1 MRKLRALALFGAL
14 SVTLACGGGSGG
26 SGGGGTGGGGIAGC
40 TNGTAASPSGNTLAA
55 SATNVAALVIDGGP
69 PTLTASTVYVNG
81 VFTTVTVCVPGPPT
95 PTTCQDIDHVLV
107 DTGSYGLRLLSNSGG
122 GVLTAALSSALPQQK
137 DTSGNSIAECAQ
149 FSDGITWGPV
159 KMADIYVGGVTRM
172 AGESATTVPISTT
185 AGTGLPV
192 QIIGDPNFKTV
203 PSACTSFGTPEDTLQ
218 TLLANGIIG
227 VGPFPDDCGSACAST
242 TNNPGFY
249 YACPAGVCTSSTQP
263 TTEADTAQV
272 WNPVA
277 AFAKDNNGV
286 ILELPS
292 VPAAGLPVV
301 NGSLVFGIGTES
313 NNLLGK
319 ATILMGD
326 NSANVTTTFAG
337 TPNSNSFFDSGSNGY
352 FFSSNI
358 PQCTSSQG
366 FYCPTS
372 PLACSATNSDSSGHS
387 SRVNFNVANADQL
400 AAPNTAFNNIAGPNT
415 PPKGSTSSI
424 GFDWGLPFF
433 YGRNVY
439 TGMFPVAGVTSSPP
453 GVPVGPFFAY

>member
-1 MRKLRALALFGAL
+1 MRKLRTLALFGAL
-14 SVTLACGGGSGG
+14 SLTLACGGGSGG
-26 SGGGGTGGGGIAGC
+26 SGGGGGGGGGGIPGC
-40 TNGTAASPSGNTLAA
+40 TNGAAATPSGNTLAA
-55 SATNVAALVIDGGP
+55 SATNVATLVVDGGP
-69 PTLTASTVYVNG
+69 PTLSASNNVYING
-81 VFTTVTVCVPGPPT
+81 VFTTVTVCVPAT
-95 PTTCQDIDHVLV
+95 PDVTCQDIDHVLV

-122 GVLTAALSSALPQQK
+122 GTLTAALSSALPPQK

-159 KMADIYVGGVTRM
+159 KMADIYIGGLTRM
-172 AGESATTVPISTT
+172 AGKSAKTVPGSGA
-185 AGTGLPV
+185 AGMPV

-203 PSACTSFGTPEDTLQ
+203 PSACTAFGTPEDTLQ

-242 TNNPGFY
+242 ANNPGFY
-249 YACPAGVCTSSTQP
+249 YACPSDVCTSNTQP
-263 TTEADTAQV
+263 TTQAETAQV

-292 VPAAGLPVV
+292 VPAAGIPLV
-301 NGSLVFGIGTES
+301 NGSLVFGIGTQS
-313 NNLLGK
+313 NNVLGK
-319 ATILMGD
+319 ATVLMGD
-326 NSANVTTTFAG
+326 NSANITTTFAG
-337 TPNSNSFFDSGSNGY
+337 TPSSNSFIDSGSNGY

-358 PQCTSSQG
+358 PTCTSSQG

-372 PLACSATNSDSSGHS
+372 PLTCSATNSDLSGHS
-387 SRVNFNVANADQL
+387 SNVNFNVVNADQL
-400 AAPNTAFNNIAGPNT
+400 VAPNTAFDNIAGPNT
-415 PPKGSTSSI
+415 PPAGSSGSA

-439 TGMFPVAGVTSSPP
+439 TGLFPVGGVTVTPP
-453 GVPVGPFFAY
+453 GVPTGPFFAY